1 MRTRFFCPQRQA
13 RAVPILLLPAPA
25 PRAAPVAP
33 SAPPPS
39 HTWVWE
45 DGCKDAWP
53 GLCPELQQ
61 DSMCLLGS
69 PSPLDPGTPPHLWRP
84 QVHLRLFMA
93 SWEGT
98 EVANILQLPLALLI
112 FCILCL
118 HHQQQI
124 VYDVFFVRIHWL
136 SRVATG
142 VTEKLVNTCRFETP
156 FLFSFLSFLEPH
168 PQHMEGP
175 RLGV

>member
-1 MRTRFFCPQRQA
+1 
-13 RAVPILLLPAPA
+13 
-25 PRAAPVAP
+25 
-33 SAPPPS
+33 
-39 HTWVWE
+39 
-45 DGCKDAWP
+45 
-53 GLCPELQQ
+53 
-61 DSMCLLGS
+61 
-69 PSPLDPGTPPHLWRP
+69 
-84 QVHLRLFMA
+84 MA

-98 EVANILQLPLALLI
+98 GVANILQLPLALLI

-136 SRVATG
+136 SRVAMG

-156 FLFSFLSFLEPH
+156 FLFSFLFFLEPH